1 MIEFVMHRLFPTIC
15 NMSLTASV
23 VIVAVL
29 LVRLLLRRAPKVF
42 SYALWAVVLFRLL
55 CPVSV
60 TSAVSLMGAVGAPV
74 QERTQRTSAVEYVP
88 ADIVRSSGTPTVTTL
103 PQETLPA
110 INSPAESTVPA
121 AVTAPEPAAAL
132 PLSGPMVVLT
142 GAWLAGMA
150 LLLAYSA
157 VSMLRLRRRL
167 VGAVLLAD
175 NIYLADHIPSPFVMG
190 LFQPKIYLPSTLKET
205 ERGYILRHEQY
216 HIRRRDYLVKFLAF
230 LALCVHWFNPLV
242 WVAFVLAGKDMEMSC
257 DEAVVKELGED
268 IRADYSA
275 SLLSLATGHR
285 IVAGMPLAF
294 GEGDTGGRIRNLLK
308 WKRPRPWVI
317 AVCAVVC
324 VGLIVLC
331 AVNPKGNDT
340 PAEDTPTDQAGIGQ
354 WSSVEAY
361 VQHVMLSQTEA
372 RYYAENADGVVTDQP
387 HTATVTD
394 RKLEYLTKG
403 GEVTGLA
410 PDGVLEEWEYFY
422 LVKLDV
428 DTDSVALVGG
438 QYYDDEGY
446 FALNDPT
453 GHVVVALRHPNGSY
467 DILCDDPINDG
478 GDFFGYHNTM
488 EEAIYDW
495 YVTDQGLDL
504 PLYVED
510 WIDKIN
516 YNTEEGKP
524 GNYPVHRYDVD
535 GGYLYIPISAW
546 AMTDTASERASIDWW
561 EWGSLY
567 NTGSSIHVSHYT
579 QSLED
584 VYTTSQ
590 KQGFEPLDDSKQIW
604 KRRQDGIN
612 ERYYFYPAADGNG
625 CWRVWTLW
633 TDLGISDYPYIFIE
647 PQVMYLMAE
656 SFTPVEDFTPAAG
669 NSTRTERTSTQI
681 VPVGKSSA
689 EITVG
694 YTTQQG
700 PDGETIDPSAGIYLK
715 SVAKVNSISR
725 VGAVEQDQ
733 IVYLN
738 DGKTAIVP
746 VSFTAGLNE
755 GGEGVRT
762 YGTVVTVDLTG
773 GGVERSVLSQQELD
787 AYNAVM
793 DPAVRDESGDIVD
806 LNIQPAS
813 YFLTSYYDNIRD
825 LNFEEFIRYF
835 PSSGKTTEAEFEA
848 LKKLDDWPF
857 KWVENM
863 ADMPVPIQQHTVSSI
878 NEVLTRWGGIT
889 TNDLDTAGVCYLEKY
904 DAYYTYTSDFN
915 TALFA
920 AESGQQ
926 IGDYVY
932 LYEPVGNGGIAV
944 LTLHLTA
951 GTDEWQ
957 VVSHQRFDN

>member
-1 MIEFVMHRLFPTIC
+1 MGNFVMHELFPTIC

-42 SYALWAVVLFRLL
+42 SYALWAVVLFRLI

-190 LFQPKIYLPSTLKET
+190 LFRPKIYLPSTLKET

-324 VGLIVLC
+324 VGLIALC
-331 AVNPKGNDT
+331 AANPKGDSDED
-340 PAEDTPTDQAGIGQ
+340 PAAQGKKGQ

-361 VQHVMLSQTEA
+361 VESVMNAETEVEYYVVGANGTVRPDEPQTA
-372 RYYAENADGVVTDQP
+372 A
-387 HTATVTD
+387 VTD
-394 RKLEYLTKG
+394 RKRLSLG
-403 GEVTGLA
+403 RNGQVDGLD
-410 PDGVLEEWEYFY
+410 PDGTLEEWEFSY
-422 LVKLDV
+422 LVKFDA
-428 DTDSVALVGG
+428 DPESVALVGG

-446 FALNDPT
+446 FWLGPDNTHALF
-453 GHVVVALRHPNGSY
+453 ALHYEDDSY
-467 DILCDDPINDG
+467 DILYDAAIMDG
-478 GDFFGYHNTM
+478 YDFYGYHNTV
-488 EEAIYDW
+488 EEVIYDW

-510 WIDKIN
+510 WIDQIN
-516 YNTEEGKP
+516 YNNPNDKP

-535 GGYLYIPISAW
+535 GGYLYIPG
-546 AMTDTASERASIDWW
+546 DTWVMSTPERGEEAVRTYTWTSV
-561 EWGSLY
+561 Y
-567 NTGSSIHVSHYT
+567 NTGSQIVVSYDDG
-579 QSLED
+579 SLEAQIAD
-584 VYTTSQ
+584 AESV
-590 KQGFEPLDDSKQIW
+590 GFTAVDDTRRVWRLD
-604 KRRQDGIN
+604 QDGAHL
-612 ERYYFYPAADGNG
+612 RYYFYPAADGNG
-625 CWRVWTLW
+625 YWTVATYW
-633 TDLGISDYPYIFIE
+633 TDLGISNYVHIFIE

-656 SFTPVEDFTPAAG
+656 SFTPVENFSPAAG
-669 NSTRTERTSTQI
+669 SADQTRMVYTWRAEEDGRLADIELYYTVDYDTVDGVSVWPYILSVDNALASNFNGWEQVSRPAEVLRDQI
-681 VPVGKSSA
+681 RYDMVRENAVVPVVYSA
-689 EITVG
+689 DRGNGWEEFQVLI
-694 YTTQQG
+694 Q
-700 PDGETIDPSAGIYLK
+700 
-715 SVAKVNSISR
+715 IS
-725 VGAVEQDQ
+725 
-733 IVYLN
+733 
-738 DGKTAIVP
+738 
-746 VSFTAGLNE
+746 
-755 GGEGVRT
+755 
-762 YGTVVTVDLTG
+762 LTG
-773 GGVERSVLSQQELD
+773 DYARHTLTQAELD
-787 AYNAVM
+787 SYNAVT
-793 DPAVRDESGDIVD
+793 DPAVRDKSGDIVD

-915 TALFA
+915 MFYFI
-920 AESGQQ
+920 AESGEQ